1 MEKPKRKRR
10 TKAELQKANAE
21 KVYTTTPSEGLG
33 DTIEKITEA
42 TGIKKLVKWMVG
54 EDCGCDE
61 RKQKLNELFPYKKV
75 NCMLEEEYLFFKEW
89 YDRNTDRIKP
99 SEAMVF
105 LKMYNRIF
113 NRKEEPTTCASC
125 WREFMQKLTNVYN
138 TYKDA
143 DTETES

>member
-1 MEKPKRKRR
+1 MDKPKRKRR
-10 TKAELQKANAE
+10 TKAELEKANAE

-89 YDRNTDRIKP
+89 YDKNTDRIKP
-99 SEAMVF
+99 SEAMVL

-113 NRKEEPTTCASC
+113 NRKEESTTCASC
-125 WREFMQKLTNVYN
+125 WREFIKKLTNVYN
-138 TYKDA
+138 TYKD
-143 DTETES
+143 DNSES

>member
-1 MEKPKRKRR
+1 MEKQKRKRR
-10 TKAELQKANAE
+10 TKAELEKSNAE
-21 KVYTTTPSEGLG
+21 KVYTTTSSEGLG

-113 NRKEEPTTCASC
+113 NRKEESTTCASC
-125 WREFMQKLTNVYN
+125 WREYIQKLTNVYN

-143 DTETES
+143 DS

>member
-10 TKAELQKANAE
+10 TKEEISKDNAE
-21 KVYTTTPSEGLG
+21 KVYTTSEGLG

-42 TGIKKLVKWMVG
+42 TGIKKLVKWIAG
-54 EDCGCDE
+54 DDCGCDE

-75 NCMLEEEYLFFKEW
+75 NCMLEEEYIAYKEW
-89 YDRNTDRIKP
+89 YDKKTDIIRP

-113 NRKEEPTTCASC
+113 NKREEHTTCGSC

-143 DTETES
+143 DSES

>member
-10 TKAELQKANAE
+10 TKAELEKANAK
-21 KVYTTTPSEGLG
+21 KVYTTSEGLG

-75 NCMLEEEYLFFKEW
+75 NCMLESEYLFFKEW
-89 YDRNTDRIKP
+89 YDCNTDRIKP
-99 SEAMVF
+99 SEAIVF

-113 NRKEEPTTCASC
+113 NRKEESTTCASC
-125 WREFMQKLTNVYN
+125 WREFIQRLTNVYN

-143 DTETES
+143 DSETES

>member
-10 TKAELQKANAE
+10 TKAELEKANAE

-89 YDRNTDRIKP
+89 YDKNTDRIKP
-99 SEAMVF
+99 SEAMVL

-113 NRKEEPTTCASC
+113 NRKEESTTCASC
-125 WREFMQKLTNVYN
+125 WREYIQKLTNVYN
-138 TYKDA
+138 TYKD
-143 DTETES
+143 DNSES

>member
-1 MEKPKRKRR
+1 MDKPKRKRR

-54 EDCGCDE
+54 EDCGCEE

-89 YDRNTDRIKP
+89 YDRNTDRIRP
-99 SEAMVF
+99 SEAMVL

-113 NRKEEPTTCASC
+113 NRKEESTTCASC
-125 WREFMQKLTNVYN
+125 WREFIQKLTNVYN
-138 TYKDA
+138 TYK
-143 DTETES
+143 EEESK

>member
-1 MEKPKRKRR
+1 MDKPKRKRR
-10 TKAELQKANAE
+10 TKAELEKANAE
-21 KVYTTTPSEGLG
+21 KVYTTTTSEGLG

-89 YDRNTDRIKP
+89 YDKNTDRIKP
-99 SEAMVF
+99 SEAMVL

-113 NRKEEPTTCASC
+113 NRKEESTTCASC
-125 WREFMQKLTNVYN
+125 WREYIQKLTNVYN
-138 TYKDA
+138 TYKD
-143 DTETES
+143 DNSES